1 MDETR
6 TLRDVIIYNELAG
19 IVGYDR
25 VSQKEVDQL
34 AYAVGVTGAGRGW
47 PLVKPAFIVW
57 PGTVAEVSEVLKL
70 ANVLKFPVIPYCGG
84 AGIAK
89 DPLFDGVV
97 VLDTKRLNKVLDIDG
112 TNLTVTTQTGVISQ
126 ELEWQ
131 LNAQG
136 YTWAHMPQSQYC
148 SGLGGFLSARSAGAL
163 STKYG
168 KAEDMVLGM
177 EVVLPTGGIMRT
189 QAFPQSAA
197 GPNLNRLFIGAEGT
211 LGVITEATLK
221 MHPMPEVRRNR
232 GFMLPSM
239 HAGFEAIRKVMRRGL
254 CPASVRLSDEPET
267 AMMYKF
273 ERTGAQLIMT
283 WDGFEELV
291 DLEERE
297 SVRIILEEGGED
309 LGHEVG
315 ERWWDHRYTYCYPTD
330 VGEDDPVI
338 KAYQGKA
345 IGNVFDTAASF
356 TNLERAHDEMEKEV
370 KKIKGT
376 LFMAHFSH
384 WYKTGGMMYPYV
396 FNDNIKSPD
405 EIPELFYR
413 LQKAAMTAVLR
424 VPGCTINHH
433 HGIGYRLGGFMKY
446 EFSEAGH
453 QAYQQIKRALDPN
466 NVMNPGVQGLEWR

>member
-1 MDETR
+1 MAETR
-6 TLRDVIIYNELAG
+6 TLRDVIVYNELAG
-19 IVGYDR
+19 MVGYDQ
-25 VSQKEVDQL
+25 VSQNPVDIQ
-34 AYAVGVTGAGRGW
+34 AYTRGRAGW
-47 PLVKPAFIVW
+47 PPAKPDFVVW
-57 PGTVAEVSEVLKL
+57 PGTVAEVSEIVKL

-84 AGIAK
+84 SGGGGMTT
-89 DPLFDGVV
+89 PLQDGTVI
-97 VLDTKRLNKVLDIDG
+97 LDTKQLNKVLDIDG
-112 TNLTVTTQTGVISQ
+112 TNLTCTAQTGIIGQ

-136 YTWAHMPQSQYC
+136 YTYAHLPQSQYC
-148 SGLGGFLSARSAGAL
+148 SGLGGFLASRSAGTL

-168 KAEDMVLGM
+168 KVEDMVLGM

-197 GPNLNRLFIGAEGT
+197 GPNLNRIFLGSEGM
-211 LGVITEATLK
+211 LGVITEATLAV
-221 MHPMPEVRRNR
+221 HPMPEVRRNR

-254 CPASVRLSDEPET
+254 RPASVRLSDEEET
-267 AMMYKF
+267 QRMYRL

-315 ERWWDHRYTYCYPTD
+315 ERWWDQRYTMCYPTD
-330 VGEDDPVI
+330 SGEHSFVNLTL
-338 KAYQGKA
+338 QGKA
-345 IGNVFDTAASF
+345 IGAVWDTAGSF
-356 TNLERAHDEMEKEV
+356 TALEAVHAEM
-370 KKIKGT
+370 KKAVTRIKGT
-376 LFMAHFSH
+376 HFMAHFSH
-384 WYKTGGMMYPYV
+384 WYKTGGMMYPYII
-396 FNDNIKSPD
+396 NKEISSPDNI
-405 EIPELFYR
+405 PEMYYR
-413 LQKAAMTAVLR
+413 LQRAAISAVLR
-424 VPGCTINHH
+424 VPGCTVNHH

-466 NVMNPGVQGLEWR
+466 NIMNPGKQGLEWREQ

>member
-1 MDETR
+1 MSETK
-6 TLRDVIIYNELAG
+6 TLRDIIVYNELAG
-19 IVGYDR
+19 IVGYDH
-25 VSQKEVDQL
+25 VSQNEVDKQ
-34 AYAVGVTGAGRGW
+34 AYASGRRRKGW
-47 PLVKPAFIVW
+47 PPVEPAFIVW
-57 PGTVAEVSEVLKL
+57 PGTVEEVSEVLKL

-89 DPLFDGVV
+89 DPLFEGEVI
-97 VLDTKRLNKVLDIDG
+97 LDTKRLNKVIEINDHD
-112 TNLTVTTQTGVISQ
+112 LTVTTQTGVISQ

-131 LNAQG
+131 LNAKG
-136 YTWAHMPQSQYC
+136 LTWAHMPQSQYC
-148 SGLGGFLSARSAGAL
+148 SGLGGFLGARSAGAL

-211 LGVITEATLK
+211 LGVITEATLRI
-221 MHPMPEVRRNR
+221 HPMPEVRRNR

-254 CPASVRLSDEPET
+254 WPSSVRLSDEAET
-267 AMMYKF
+267 AMMYKY
-273 ERTGAQLIMT
+273 EKTGSQLIMT

-309 LGHEVG
+309 LGREVG
-315 ERWWDHRYTYCYPTD
+315 ERWWDQRYTYCYPTD
-330 VGEDDPVI
+330 AGEDDPVV
-338 KAYQGKA
+338 KAYQGK
-345 IGNVFDTAASF
+345 GVGGVFDTAATF
-356 TNLERAHDEMEKEV
+356 TNLERVHDEMEKEV

-376 LFMAHFSH
+376 IFLAHFSH
-384 WYKTGGMMYPYV
+384 WYKTGGMMYPWV
-396 FNDNIKSPD
+396 WNDRISSPD
-405 EIPELFYR
+405 EVPELHYR

-433 HGIGYRLGGFMKY
+433 HGVGYRLGGYMKY

-466 NVMNPGVQGLEWR
+466 NIMNPGVQGLEWR